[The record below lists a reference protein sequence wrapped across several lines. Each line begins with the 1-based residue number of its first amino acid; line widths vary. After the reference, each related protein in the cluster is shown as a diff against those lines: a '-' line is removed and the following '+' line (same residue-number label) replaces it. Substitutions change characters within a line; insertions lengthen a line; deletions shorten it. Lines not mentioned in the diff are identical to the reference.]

1 MRVIID
7 YLVQAQVMDFITDP
21 RVLFVAGA
29 LFLVSL
35 FLRWRI
41 VGITIFTVAA
51 LVTVARYSRLAEG
64 RTSMDTNLLVFAIG
78 SFLVIVIVI
87 YFLFIRGD

>member
-1 MRVIID
+1 MRA
-7 YLVQAQVMDFITDP
+7 LVDSLINARILDFLTDP
-21 RVLFVAGA
+21 RVVIAAGV

-35 FLRWRI
+35 VFRWRI
-41 VGITIFTVAA
+41 VAITLFAVGA
-51 LVTVARYSRLAEG
+51 LVTVIHYSRLGEG
-64 RTSMDTNLLVFAIG
+64 RVSMDQNLLVFAIG

>member
-1 MRVIID
+1 MREIID
-7 YLVQAQVMDFITDP
+7 YLVQAQVMDFLTDP

-35 FLRWRI
+35 FLKWRI
-41 VGITIFTVAA
+41 VGITIFSVAA
-51 LVTVARYSRLAEG
+51 LVTVARFSRLAEG
-64 RTSMDTNLLVFAIG
+64 KTAMDTNLLVFAVG
-78 SFLVIVIVI
+78 SFLVIVVVI

>member
-1 MRVIID
+1 MRAFID
-7 YLVQAQVMDFITDP
+7 FLVNAQVMDFITDP
-21 RVLFVAGA
+21 RVLFITGA

-35 FLRWRI
+35 FLKWRI

-64 RTSMDTNLLVFAIG
+64 RTSMDQNLLVFAIG
-78 SFLVIVIVI
+78 SFLVIVVVI

>member
-1 MRVIID
+1 MRALFEF
-7 YLVQAQVMDFITDP
+7 LVSVQVMDFLTDP

-29 LFLVSL
+29 VFLVSL
-35 FLRWRI
+35 YFRWRI
-41 VGITIFTVAA
+41 VAIIIFAVAA

-64 RTSMDTNLLVFAIG
+64 RTSMDQNLLVFAVG
-78 SFLVIVIVI
+78 SFLVIVVVI

>member
-1 MRVIID
+1 MREIFNF
-7 YLVQAQVMDFITDP
+7 LVHSQVMDFLTDP

-35 FLRWRI
+35 FLKWRI

-64 RTSMDTNLLVFAIG
+64 KTSMDTNLLVFAIG
-78 SFLVIVIVI
+78 SFLVIVVVI
-87 YFLFIRGD
+87 YFLFFRGD

>member
-1 MRVIID
+1 VRAFVD
-7 YLVQAQVMDFITDP
+7 FLVNAHIMDFLTDP

-35 FLRWRI
+35 FLKWRI

-51 LVTVARYSRLAEG
+51 LVTVARYSRLGEG
-64 RTSMDTNLLVFAIG
+64 KTSMDQNLLVFAIG
-78 SFLVIVIVI
+78 TFLVIVIVI

>member
-1 MRVIID
+1 MREIID
-7 YLVQAQVMDFITDP
+7 YLVQAQVMDFLTDP

-35 FLRWRI
+35 FLKWRI

-51 LVTVARYSRLAEG
+51 LVTVARFSRLAEG
-64 RTSMDTNLLVFAIG
+64 KTAMDTNLLVFAVG
-78 SFLVIVIVI
+78 SFLVIVVVI

>member
-1 MRVIID
+1 
-7 YLVQAQVMDFITDP
+7 MDFLTDP

-29 LFLVSL
+29 VFLVSL
-35 FLRWRI
+35 FFKWRI
-41 VGITIFTVAA
+41 LAITIFAVAA

-64 RTSMDTNLLVFAIG
+64 RTSMDQNLLVFAVG
-78 SFLVIVIVI
+78 SFLVIVVVI

>member
-1 MRVIID
+1 MREIFD
-7 YLVQAQVMDFITDP
+7 FLVHAQVMDFLTDP
-21 RVLFVAGA
+21 RVLFIAGA

-35 FLRWRI
+35 FLKWRI
-41 VGITIFTVAA
+41 VGITIFSVAA
-51 LVTVARYSRLAEG
+51 LVTVARYSRLSEG
-64 RTSMDTNLLVFAIG
+64 RTAMDQNLLVFAIG

>member
-1 MRVIID
+1 VGEIID

-21 RVLFVAGA
+21 RVLFVAGS

-35 FLRWRI
+35 FLKWKI
-41 VGITIFTVAA
+41 VGITIFSVAA

-64 RTSMDTNLLVFAIG
+64 KTSMDQNLLVFAIG

>member
-1 MRVIID
+1 VRAIFD
-7 YLVQAQVMDFITDP
+7 FLVNAQIMDFLTDP

-35 FLRWRI
+35 FLKWRL
-41 VGITIFTVAA
+41 VSITIFTVAA

-64 RTSMDTNLLVFAIG
+64 RTSMDQNLLVFAIG
-78 SFLVIVIVI
+78 SFLVIVVVI